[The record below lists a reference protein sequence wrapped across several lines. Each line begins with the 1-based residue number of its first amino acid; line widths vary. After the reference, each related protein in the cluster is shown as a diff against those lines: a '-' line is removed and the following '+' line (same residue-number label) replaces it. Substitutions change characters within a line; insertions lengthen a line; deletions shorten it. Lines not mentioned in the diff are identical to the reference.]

1 MHDWVRGRFRT
12 RYQEIATKATDELRE
27 RIARDTVDLAIDLA
41 AGEKEALRQTLAGL
55 SDLNA
60 VEASMVLRNLS
71 TSKGIN
77 LDQEAKLRG
86 RAGRGCPEARRT
98 LNGGPPA
105 SSARVASVTG
115 ANQVREDSRNRHA
128 EAIRVGGRH
137 DRGGDRESAPCAD
150 PGGARRA
157 RRGSS

>member
-1 MHDWVRGRFRT
+1 MLDAALRPRAFPPEAGSLLPGLLAATRT
-12 RYQEIATKATDELRE
+12 GPTPAGDDELVVESRCQ
-27 RIARDTVDLAIDLA
+27 IIDL
-41 AGEKEALRQTLAGL
+41 QQ
-55 SDLNA
+55 S
-60 VEASMVLRNLS
+60 
-71 TSKGIN
+71 
-77 LDQEAKLRG
+77 G
-86 RAGRGCPEARRT
+86 RTPEARRT

-115 ANQVREDSRNRHA
+115 ANQVREDRRNRHA